1 MPKMT
6 LDLTDSL
13 QSFVDSES
21 SQRGFVSG
29 NDFVLDLLQK
39 ERDRAHVRGLIK
51 EGESLPAKQIDIA
64 SYVASQRDRF
74 NASKDH

>member
-6 LDLTDSL
+6 LDLTDAL

-29 NDFVLDLLQK
+29 NEFVLDLLQK
-39 ERDRAHVRGLIK
+39 ERDRAHVRSLIN
-51 EGESLPAKQIDIA
+51 EGESLPAKRIDIA
-64 SYVASQRDRF
+64 SYIASQRDRF
-74 NASKDH
+74 NIQKDL

>member
-39 ERDRAHVRGLIK
+39 ERDRAHVRCLIK

-64 SYVASQRDRF
+64 SYIASQRDRF
-74 NASKDH
+74 NAPKDH